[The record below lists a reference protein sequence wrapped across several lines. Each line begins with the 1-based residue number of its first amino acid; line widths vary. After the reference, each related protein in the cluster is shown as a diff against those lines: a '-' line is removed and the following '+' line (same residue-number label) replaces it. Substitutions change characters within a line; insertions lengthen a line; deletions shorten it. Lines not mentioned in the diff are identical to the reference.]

1 MVAYLYTM
9 PKIQDI
15 HAREVLDSRGNP
27 TVEVDVILNSGQIAR
42 ASVPSGASTGE
53 KEAIELRDGDVK
65 RFGGKGVLKAIENIH
80 TFIAPDLV
88 GMDPLEQEKIDTRMM
103 ELDGTENKSHLG
115 ANAILGV
122 SLAVLKAGALSSGKK
137 LYVYI
142 HDTYNQNGQ
151 YVLPVPMVNIL
162 NGGAHADNSADIQE
176 FMVMPIGAQSMKQAV
191 QMASEIFHA
200 LKSVLKKRG
209 LNTNVGDEGGFAPT
223 LDSNEDAFKV
233 ILEATTQSGYTAGK
247 DVVLAMDAASDQFSK
262 DGKYVLAKD
271 NVALDSQGLIVLYE
285 QWVSKY
291 PIQSIED
298 GLNEHD
304 SANWV
309 QLNERLGGTV
319 QLVGDDLIVTN
330 PKILQQAID
339 GKWANAVLVKVNQ
352 IGTVTETV
360 QTVQMAHQAGW
371 RVIISH
377 RSGETEDTTI
387 SDLVVGLGT
396 GQIKTGSMSR
406 TDRVCKYNQLMRIE
420 EELGE
425 KGTFYKFR

>member
-1 MVAYLYTM
+1 MA
-9 PKIQDI
+9 KIKEV
-15 HAREVLDSRGNP
+15 HAREILDSRGNP
-27 TVEVDVILNSGQIAR
+27 TVEVDVMLDSGQMTR

-53 KEAIELRDGDVK
+53 KEAIELRDADSK
-65 RFGGKGVLKAIENIH
+65 RFGGKGVLKAIENIY
-80 TFIAPDLV
+80 TLIAPDII
-88 GMDPLEQEKIDTRMM
+88 GMDPTEQEKVDTRMI

-122 SLAVLKAGALSSGKK
+122 SLAVLKAGALASDKK
-137 LYVYI
+137 LYEYI
-142 HDTYNQNGQ
+142 HDAYNPTGS
-151 YVLPVPMVNIL
+151 YVLPMPMVNIL

-176 FMVMPIGAQSMKQAV
+176 FMIMPIGAQSMKQAV
-191 QMASEIFHA
+191 QIAGETFHA

-233 ILEATTQSGYTAGK
+233 ILEAITQAGYTVGK
-247 DVVLAMDAASDQFSK
+247 DVVLAMDAAADQFSK

-271 NVALDSQGLIVLYE
+271 HVALDSQGLIALYE
-285 QWVSKY
+285 QWVSTY

-304 SANWV
+304 SMNWV
-309 QLNERLGGTV
+309 QLNERLGGKV

-330 PKILQQAID
+330 PKILRQAID
-339 GKWANAVLVKVNQ
+339 EKWANAVLVKLNQ

-360 QTVQMAHQAGW
+360 QTVRMAHEAGW
-371 RVIISH
+371 RAIISH
-377 RSGETEDTTI
+377 RSGETEDATI
-387 SDLVVGLGT
+387 ADLVVGLGT

-420 EELGE
+420 EELGS
-425 KGTFYKFR
+425 KGALYEFDFPS